1 MKYLNVIL
9 TVIVVFLA
17 GIALRLVQI
26 SVLLENS
33 GQNAQQFINS
43 QQSLIS
49 SNQRLESAL
58 VDLRKKVEV
67 LSDLKGALVDLSKQ
81 VEVLSDK
88 VPKK

>member
-9 TVIVVFLA
+9 TVIAVFLA
-17 GIALRLVQI
+17 AIALRLVQI
-26 SVLLENS
+26 SVLSENANE
-33 GQNAQQFINS
+33 GNQLLIYS

-49 SNQRLESAL
+49 SNQRLGIAL
-58 VDLRKKVEV
+58 VDLR
-67 LSDLKGALVDLSKQ
+67 KQ